1 MKYLVIGGAGVF
13 ALHFINRILKEKSTT
28 RVLSVGRN
36 KERSDAFTLGVGN
49 GDKRYSY
56 KQIHMT
62 FESDFLIEAVEHLKP
77 NYIKTLLRLLMLIL
91 GQSLQD
97 IMIQISLH

>member
-1 MKYLVIGGAGVF
+1 MLSTSLIEYSK
-13 ALHFINRILKEKSTT
+13 KKSTT

-77 NYIKTLLRLLMLIL
+77 NYIIKLLLHLLMLIL
-91 GQSLQD
+91 GQSPLD
-97 IMIQISLH
+97 IMIQTSLH